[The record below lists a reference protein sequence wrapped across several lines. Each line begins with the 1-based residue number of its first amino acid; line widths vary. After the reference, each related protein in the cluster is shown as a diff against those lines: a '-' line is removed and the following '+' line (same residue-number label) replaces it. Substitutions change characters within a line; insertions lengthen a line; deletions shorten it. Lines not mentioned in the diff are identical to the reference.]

1 MRKHGKRFREAA
13 KRVEDRVYEPQ
24 DALQLVKSLA
34 TAKFDETVEV
44 AFRLG
49 VDPRHTDE
57 MVRGAVSL
65 PNGLGKKVRVL
76 VFARGDRA
84 REAEQAGADV
94 VGGEELVQ
102 KVQGGWLDFDVAV
115 ATPDLMGSVG
125 RLGRLLG
132 PRGLMPNP
140 KSGTVT
146 AEVGAAVREIKAG
159 KVEYRTERAGVVH
172 APIGRAS
179 FETQAL
185 LENFEAVLDALYRSK
200 PAAAKGTYVRSITA
214 CSSMGPGVPINPTVT
229 VGVHA

>member
-1 MRKHGKRFREAA
+1 VRKHGKRFREAA

>member
-1 MRKHGKRFREAA
+1 MRKQGKRFREAA
-13 KRVEDRVYEPQ
+13 KRVEDRAYEPLE
-24 DALQLVKSLA
+24 ALELVRSLA
-34 TAKFDETVEV
+34 SAHFDETIEV

-57 MVRGAVSL
+57 MVRGAVAL
-65 PNGLGKKVRVL
+65 PNGLGKAVRVI

-94 VGGEELVQ
+94 VGADELVQ
-102 KVQGGWLDFDVAV
+102 RVQGGWLDFDVAV

-146 AEVGAAVREIKAG
+146 FEVGDAVREIKAG

-179 FETQAL
+179 FTGPAL
-185 LENFEAVLDALYRSK
+185 VQNFEALLDALYRSK

-214 CSSMGPGVPINPTVT
+214 SSTMGPGVAINPAVT
-229 VGVHA
+229 VAVQG

>member
-1 MRKHGKRFREAA
+1 MRKHGKRYREAA
-13 KRVEDRVYEPQ
+13 KLVEDRFYEP
-24 DALQLVKSLA
+24 AEAFTLLKTLA
-34 TAKFDETVEV
+34 KAGFDETVEV

-65 PNGLGKKVRVL
+65 PNGLGKKVRVI
-76 VFARGDRA
+76 VFARGDRV
-84 REAEQAGADV
+84 REAEQAGADE

-146 AEVGAAVREIKAG
+146 LDVGAAVREIKAG

-179 FETQAL
+179 FEAQAL
-185 LENFEAVLDALYRSK
+185 LENFEALLDALYRSK

-214 CSSMGPGVPINPTVT
+214 STTMGPGVPISPTVT
-229 VGVHA
+229 VAAPA